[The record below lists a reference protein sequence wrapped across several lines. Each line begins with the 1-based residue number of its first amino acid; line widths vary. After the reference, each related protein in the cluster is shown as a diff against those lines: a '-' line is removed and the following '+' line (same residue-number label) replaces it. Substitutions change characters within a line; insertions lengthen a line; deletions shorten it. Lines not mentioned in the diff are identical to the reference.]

1 MKTMSTKMSVKK
13 GDTVTI
19 TKGKDAGKSGK
30 VLRVFPQE
38 NKVLVEGLNLFKK
51 HKRPTKQG
59 QKGEMVSLP
68 RPINRSNVKVK

>member
-1 MKTMSTKMSVKK
+1 M
-13 GDTVTI
+13 TI

-38 NKVLVEGLNLFKK
+38 NKVLVDGLNLFKK

>member
-1 MKTMSTKMSVKK
+1 MSVKK

-19 TKGKDAGKSGK
+19 LKGKDAGKSGK
-30 VLRVFPQE
+30 VLRVFPKE

-68 RPINRSNVKVK
+68 RPINRSNVAVK

>member
-1 MKTMSTKMSVKK
+1 MNIKMSVKK

-19 TKGKDAGKSGK
+19 LKGKDTGKSGK
-30 VLRVFPQE
+30 VLRVFPKE
-38 NKVLVEGLNLFKK
+38 NKVLIDGLNLFKK